1 MLSCSLNGL
10 LKSCFQLCLGKG
22 EGNTGWTD
30 ETDDLD
36 WYPFYIR
43 LSASIRVLLHYIPA
57 INNTPIPMFFT

>member
-1 MLSCSLNGL
+1 MS
-10 LKSCFQLCLGKG
+10 
-22 EGNTGWTD
+22 WTD

-57 INNTPIPMFFT
+57 INNTPIPMFFTQEHIPGLCYYTHAIVAGKHFN